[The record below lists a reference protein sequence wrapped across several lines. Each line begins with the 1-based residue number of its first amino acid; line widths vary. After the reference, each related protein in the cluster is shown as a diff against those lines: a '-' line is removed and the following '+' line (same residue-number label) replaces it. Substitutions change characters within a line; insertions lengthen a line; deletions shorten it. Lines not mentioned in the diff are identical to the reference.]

1 MQIGLIDLFKS
12 RKATMCFIILACAT
26 PALFIGKLDGMS
38 YAMIVSSIVLIYNF
52 TQHRVDL
59 ASMQI
64 PPRGQI

>member
-12 RKATMCFIILACAT
+12 RKASMCLIILACAT
-26 PALFIGKLDGMS
+26 PALFLSKLDGMS

-52 TQHRVDL
+52 TQNRSDI

-64 PPRGQI
+64 PPRGL